1 MSPRPPRST
10 RTDTLFP
17 YTTLFRSYARADRRR
32 QPDSAPPDRQSPADD
47 RPRRPRSDGSR
58 PRTRARYWR
67 GWPHPGTARPC
78 SWVGPPLAIA
88 ADRRRIALRQAN
100 EALTE
105 KHHELLPLN
114 RDNCQWMER
123 HGPMERPLAQARTNT
138 AAPPRQVNAMQTP
151 SSHHKARTDENHGLR
166 QLHRDN
172 RQWLEPHGRR
182 ERQLAQARQNTE
194 DHLRELD
201 ALRLTAAEH
210 EALQRRWAEDA
221 RTLEAL
227 RTELASV
234 RTEVAQERQRRESAD
249 SEALRAGVRL
259 ETLEQLLAQLRP
271 VSTADTPPAAA
282 PDS

>member
-1 MSPRPPRST
+1 MRI
-10 RTDTLFP
+10 
-17 YTTLFRSYARADRRR
+17 
-32 QPDSAPPDRQSPADD
+32 
-47 RPRRPRSDGSR
+47 SDWSSDV
-58 PRTRARYWR
+58 
-67 GWPHPGTARPC
+67 C
-78 SWVGPPLAIA
+78 SSDLSWVGPPLAIA
-88 ADRRRIALRQAN
+88 ADRPRIALRQAN

-105 KHHELLPLN
+105 KNHELLQLN
-114 RDNCQWMER
+114 RDNGQWLER
-123 HGPMERPLAQARTNT
+123 HGRL
-138 AAPPRQVNAMQTP
+138 
-151 SSHHKARTDENHGLR
+151 
-166 QLHRDN
+166 
-172 RQWLEPHGRR
+172 